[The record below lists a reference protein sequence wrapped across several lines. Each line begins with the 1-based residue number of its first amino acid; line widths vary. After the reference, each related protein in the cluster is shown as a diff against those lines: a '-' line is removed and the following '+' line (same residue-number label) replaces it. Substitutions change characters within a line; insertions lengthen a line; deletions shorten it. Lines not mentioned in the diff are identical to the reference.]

1 MRIVVADDAALLREG
16 LVGLLERQGHEVV
29 AQAASATELE
39 AVVDRAMGAGAAG
52 GAGGAAGAGAPDVV
66 ITDVRMPPTMTD
78 DGLAAAVRLRGR
90 YPGLGIL
97 VLSQYVAPAYAADLF
112 ADGAG
117 VGAVSAGITGA
128 GPGDADRG
136 GVGYLLKER
145 VARVADFMRSLGIVA
160 AGGIVVDPEVAS
172 RLVAGRRGALDVLSA
187 RELEVLE
194 LMARGLSN
202 AQIAEQFVLSA
213 GAVSKH
219 VANVFTKL
227 DLPPGEDNRR
237 VRAVLTYLSATT

>member
-16 LVGLLERQGHEVV
+16 LVGLLERQGHDVV

-39 AVVDRAMGAGAAG
+39 AVVDRAMSDG
-52 GAGGAAGAGAPDVV
+52 GTPPDVV

-112 ADGAG
+112 DDGHPG
-117 VGAVSAGITGA
+117 TTGS
-128 GPGDADRG
+128 GDADRG

-160 AGGIVVDPEVAS
+160 AGGIVVDPEVAA
-172 RLVAGRRGALDVLSA
+172 RLVAGRRSALDVLSP
-187 RELEVLE
+187 REQEVLE

-202 AQIAEQFVLSA
+202 AQIADQLVLSA

-237 VRAVLTYLSATT
+237 VRAVLAYLSATS